1 VRGTDRDSERVAAG
15 AGSEVDYFFRVG
27 VCVVIRR
34 NFVFNAGEYA
44 EFAFNGYVELVC
56 IVNYLL
62 GESNVFFVRQV

>member
-1 VRGTDRDSERVAAG
+1 M
-15 AGSEVDYFFRVG
+15 
-27 VCVVIRR
+27 VIRR